1 MVFKQQKAIMNLPDS
16 LIPTEPSIK
25 AQTYKIILGLLRKTG
40 KQIMKIKV
48 GFRKER
54 PP

>member
-1 MVFKQQKAIMNLPDS
+1 MNLPDS

-25 AQTYKIILGLLRKTG
+25 AQIYKIIGLLRKTG
-40 KQIMKIKV
+40 KQIMRIKV